1 MRTKQ
6 TWHFGNV
13 YILDC
18 FLCRISFSWWALS
31 VCWGLLH
38 VPLSCSPAAPWLLS
52 DRSNNRV
59 RRPGTDPGDYYYE
72 SLLPWFCGDLESSM
86 HWSDCFKFTLCH
98 RKVPKWKE
106 TVLSVASTLLSAHNL
121 TMQCSVFYRCQ
132 LTVMRC
138 STFMHYTFKGF
149 QGSRAKSWH
158 KAKCPCF
165 QEVLIC
171 AVTMAIKCY
180 RHASKSYL

>member
-1 MRTKQ
+1 
-6 TWHFGNV
+6 
-13 YILDC
+13 
-18 FLCRISFSWWALS
+18 
-31 VCWGLLH
+31 
-38 VPLSCSPAAPWLLS
+38 
-52 DRSNNRV
+52 
-59 RRPGTDPGDYYYE
+59 
-72 SLLPWFCGDLESSM
+72 M
-86 HWSDCFKFTLCH
+86 HWSDCCKFTLCH

-180 RHASKSYL
+180 RHASKSYLQPFSDMHTFTLMWQQFSSVASIKCFCKSLICSPLYQSQATYHIDFSTSCIGR